1 MAELLDHAVE
11 NMKIVSTKME
21 NMKIVSTKMEKTTKA
36 QALQLDNV

>member
-1 MAELLDHAVE
+1 VLLLARAMAELLDHAV
-11 NMKIVSTKME
+11 E